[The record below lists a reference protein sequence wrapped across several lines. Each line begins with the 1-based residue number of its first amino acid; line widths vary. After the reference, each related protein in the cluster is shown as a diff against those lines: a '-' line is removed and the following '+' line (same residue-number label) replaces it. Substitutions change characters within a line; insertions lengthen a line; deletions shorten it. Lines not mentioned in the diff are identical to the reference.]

1 MVTTP
6 ETELDRGRKAMAVDS
21 HFGALGQG
29 PVNIMFYCHDSYGL
43 GHLRRTLTLARYL
56 RASAP
61 AINQLIVTGSPL
73 AHDLL
78 LPEDGDYVKLPS
90 VVKTGRDEYAARS
103 LPLPFERIS
112 RMRAEIVES
121 AARNVRPGAFLVDH
135 APAGLKGEVIPALR
149 ELRRSSDTRL
159 ILGLRDVVDEAP
171 RVRASWRREG
181 VYELLEDVYDL
192 VLVYGDPRVYDVVS
206 EYRLSPRVARKTR
219 YVGYLARSSHRPPD
233 QVRRALGLRTGK
245 LVVATVGGGGD
256 GVELLEAVLKGLQQS
271 NGGFETLVVAGPLMS
286 AEARERLAKLADSC
300 PLVRLV
306 SFVDDLQSTIAAA
319 DVVVSMGGYNS
330 ICEILSAERPAVI
343 VPRVAPRQEQ
353 LIRAEALSERGVVRT
368 IHPDNLT
375 PARIIAEVEDLL
387 GQTSGRAN
395 GLNLNGLPA
404 ATAELEV
411 ALHEAAHGASR
422 RRATAR

>member
-1 MVTTP
+1 
-6 ETELDRGRKAMAVDS
+6 MAVDS
-21 HFGALGQG
+21 HFGALRQG

-90 VVKTGRDEYAARS
+90 VIKTGRDEYAARS

-121 AARNVRPGAFLVDH
+121 AARHVRPGAFLVDH
-135 APAGLKGEVIPALR
+135 APAGLKGEVVPALR

-206 EYRLSPRVARKTR
+206 EYRLSSRVARKTR
-219 YVGYLARSSHRPPD
+219 YVGYLARNSPRPPE
-233 QVRRALGLRTGK
+233 QVRRALGLGTGK

-256 GVELLEAVLKGLQQS
+256 GVELLEAVLRGLQQS

-286 AEARERLAKLADSC
+286 AEPRERLATLADSC
-300 PLVRLV
+300 PSVRLV

-368 IHPDNLT
+368 IHPDDLT
-375 PARIIAEVEDLL
+375 PARIIAEVEELL
-387 GQTSGRAN
+387 GQASGHAN

-404 ATAELEV
+404 ATAELEA
-411 ALHEAAHGASR
+411 ALHEVAEGAAR
-422 RRATAR
+422 RRAGAR

>member
-1 MVTTP
+1 
-6 ETELDRGRKAMAVDS
+6 MAVDS
-21 HFGALGQG
+21 HYGVLGQG

-61 AINQLIVTGSPL
+61 AIKQLIVTGSPL

-219 YVGYLARSSHRPPD
+219 YVGYLTRNSPRPPE
-233 QVRRALGLRTGK
+233 QVRRALGLGTGK

-256 GVELLEAVLKGLQQS
+256 GVELLEAVLRGLQQS
-271 NGGFETLVVAGPLMS
+271 NGGFETLVVSGPLMS
-286 AEARERLAKLADSC
+286 AEARERLAKLADAC

-306 SFVDDLQSTIAAA
+306 SFIDDLQSTIAAA

-368 IHPDNLT
+368 IHPDDLT
-375 PARIIAEVEDLL
+375 PARIIAEVEELL
-387 GQTSGRAN
+387 GQASGHAN

-404 ATAELEV
+404 ATAELEA
-411 ALHEAAHGASR
+411 ALHEVAAGAAR
-422 RRATAR
+422 RRTAAR

>member
-1 MVTTP
+1 MVTTR
-6 ETELDRGRKAMAVDS
+6 EISHQTGGGAMAVDS
-21 HFGALGQG
+21 HFGVLRQG

-43 GHLRRTLTLARYL
+43 GHLRRTLTLARRL

-61 AINQLIVTGSPL
+61 AVNQLIVTGSPL

-103 LPLPFERIS
+103 LPLAFERIS
-112 RMRAEIVES
+112 RMRAEIIES
-121 AARNVRPGAFLVDH
+121 VARNVRPGAFLVDH

-159 ILGLRDVVDEAP
+159 ILGLRDVVDDAP
-171 RVRASWRREG
+171 WVRASWRREG

-192 VLVYGDPRVYDVVS
+192 VLVYGDPGVYDVVS
-206 EYRLSPRVARKTR
+206 EYHLSSRVARKTR
-219 YVGYLARSSHRPPD
+219 YVGYLARNSHRPPE

-256 GVELLEAVLKGLQQS
+256 GVELLEAVLRGLQQS
-271 NGGFETLVVAGPLMS
+271 NGGFDTLVVAGPLMP
-286 AEARERLAKLADSC
+286 AQQRERLARLADTC

-319 DVVVSMGGYNS
+319 DVVVSMGGYNA

-343 VPRVAPRQEQ
+343 VPRVVPRREQ
-353 LIRAEALSERGVVRT
+353 LIRAEALSERGFFRT
-368 IHPDNLT
+368 IHPDDLT
-375 PARIIAEVEDLL
+375 PARIIAEIEELL
-387 GQTSGRAN
+387 GQASGHAN
-395 GLNLNGLPA
+395 GLNLNGLHA
-404 ATAELEV
+404 AAAELEA
-411 ALHEAAHGASR
+411 ALNEAVERAAR
-422 RRATAR
+422 TRATAR